1 MAQKISITLEEN
13 LLAYIDSQTQNRSK
27 FINEIVA
34 KSCKEQQLQELRDA
48 YIKQAEEEDE
58 QQEIELW
65 DSTAG
70 DNLEYEAD

>member
-27 FINEIVA
+27 FINEVLA

-48 YIKQAEEEDE
+48 YIKQAEDQDE

-70 DNLEYEAD
+70 DNLENEAD

>member
-48 YIKQAEEEDE
+48 YIKQAEDQDE

-70 DNLEYEAD
+70 DNLENEAD

>member
-27 FINEIVA
+27 FINEVLA

-48 YIKQAEEEDE
+48 YIKQAQDEDE
-58 QQEIELW
+58 QKEIDLW

-70 DNLEYEAD
+70 DNLANEAD

>member
-34 KSCKEQQLQELRDA
+34 KSCREQQLQDLRDA
-48 YIKQAEEEDE
+48 YIKQAQDEDE
-58 QQEIELW
+58 QTEIELW

-70 DNLEYEAD
+70 DNLENEAD

>member
-27 FINEIVA
+27 FINEILA
-34 KSCKEQQLQELRDA
+34 KSCKEQKLQELREA
-48 YIKQAEEEDE
+48 YLKQAKDEEE
-58 QQEIELW
+58 QREIELW

-70 DNLEYEAD
+70 DNLENEAD